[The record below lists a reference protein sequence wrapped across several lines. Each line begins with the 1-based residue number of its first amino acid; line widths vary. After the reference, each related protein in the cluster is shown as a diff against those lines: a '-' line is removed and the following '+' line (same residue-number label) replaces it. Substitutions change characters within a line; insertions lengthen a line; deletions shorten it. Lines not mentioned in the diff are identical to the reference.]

1 MRAIVEV
8 GYTEELYNEE
18 EYETLEKV
26 INQVSQDFMQQVFN
40 VQQQVEKNEWMVF
53 SHNPACAWLFDFATI
68 REKVFKAAGIEM
80 LHINEN
86 ESQRLFSRL
95 RDR

>member
-1 MRAIVEV
+1 MKAVVEV
-8 GYTEELYNEE
+8 GYTEEHYNEE
-18 EYETLEKV
+18 EYQSIEKA

-40 VQQQVEKNEWMVF
+40 FQQQIEKNEWMEL

-80 LHINEN
+80 LHINE
-86 ESQRLFSRL
+86 
-95 RDR
+95 

>member
-1 MRAIVEV
+1 MMQSDKFMQVIEKICRIASTKFMKAVVEV

-40 VQQQVEKNEWMVF
+40 V
-53 SHNPACAWLFDFATI
+53 
-68 REKVFKAAGIEM
+68 
-80 LHINEN
+80 
-86 ESQRLFSRL
+86 
-95 RDR
+95 